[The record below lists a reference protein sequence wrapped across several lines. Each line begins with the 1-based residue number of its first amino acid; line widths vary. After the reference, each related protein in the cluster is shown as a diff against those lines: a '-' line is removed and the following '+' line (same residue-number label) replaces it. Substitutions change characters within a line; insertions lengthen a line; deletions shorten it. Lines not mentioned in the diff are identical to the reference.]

1 MIERRAALCSLLL
14 LTAALGVFARSAPAA
29 VKPASATPPKPTH
42 AYFAGGCFWSTES
55 AFEGVKGVKSVVS
68 GYTGGK
74 EKNPSYE
81 EVSSGLTGHLESVD
95 VTYDPATISYDK
107 LLDIFWHNID
117 PMQANGQF
125 CDHGPN
131 YHTAIFTL
139 DSTQAAQ
146 ARASKQKIEA
156 SKVLKAPIVTQIL
169 PASAF
174 WPAEEYH
181 QDFATKN
188 PEHYR
193 AYRVG
198 CGRDARLDEIWG
210 KDARRGSVPHTY

>member
-1 MIERRAALCSLLL
+1 MNERRSFFSRLVVLVGLLGAFPHSAA
-14 LTAALGVFARSAPAA
+14 AA
-29 VKPASATPPKPTH
+29 VKPASAMPGKPAH

-68 GYTGGK
+68 GYTGGT

-81 EVSSGLTGHLESVD
+81 EVSAGLTGHLESVD
-95 VTYDPATISYDK
+95 ITYDPATISYDK

-125 CDHGPN
+125 CDHGRN
-131 YHTAIFTL
+131 YHTAIFAL
-139 DSTQAAQ
+139 DSVQASA
-146 ARASKQKIEA
+146 ARASKKRIEA
-156 SKVLKAPIVTQIL
+156 SGVLKAPIVTQIL
-169 PASAF
+169 VAGPF

-181 QDFATKN
+181 QDFAQRN
-188 PEHYR
+188 PEHYH

-198 CGRDARLDEIWG
+198 CGRDARLDQIWG
-210 KDARRGSVPHTY
+210 KDARRGSVPH

>member
-1 MIERRAALCSLLL
+1 MNERRSFLSGFVVLVGLLG
-14 LTAALGVFARSAPAA
+14 AFPHSAPAA
-29 VKPASATPPKPTH
+29 VKPAAATPAKPAH

-68 GYTGGK
+68 GYSGGT

-81 EVSSGLTGHLESVD
+81 EVSAGLTGHLESVD
-95 VTYDPATISYDK
+95 ITYDPATISYDK

-117 PMQANGQF
+117 PTQANGQF
-125 CDHGPN
+125 CDHGRN

-139 DSTQAAQ
+139 DSAQANA
-146 ARASKQKIEA
+146 ARASKKRIEA
-156 SKVLKAPIVTQIL
+156 SGVLKAPIVTQIL
-169 PASAF
+169 AAGPF

-181 QDFATKN
+181 QDFAQKN
-188 PEHYR
+188 PEHYH

-210 KDARRGSVPHTY
+210 KDARRGSVPH